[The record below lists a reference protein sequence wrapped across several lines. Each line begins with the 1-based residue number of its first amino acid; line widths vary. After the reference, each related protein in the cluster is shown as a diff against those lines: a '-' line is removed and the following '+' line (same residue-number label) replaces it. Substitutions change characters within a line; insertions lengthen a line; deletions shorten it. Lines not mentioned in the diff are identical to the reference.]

1 MRHLAC
7 LLTILVLVPLA
18 PAAAFQPDPHSV
30 QFYGPAYRYPQAGW
44 IVLHVEGVPYERGVQ
59 HGRLL
64 APEIAA
70 QVHCLAAYY
79 GAHAPADS
87 WKHMRTLVNSQ
98 FLRRFG
104 KEVLEEMKGI
114 ADGASA
120 AGARYEG
127 RVLDVVDIAAINLVN
142 ELDSLDGA
150 MAATPTGLEGLRLTP
165 EPLKPQA
172 SAPAPRSRLARAT
185 HCTAFAATGPA
196 TKDGKIVFGHI
207 TMYDLYPANFY
218 NIWIDLKPSKGHRF
232 VMQTFPGGMHSGM
245 DYAIND
251 AGLMMC
257 ETTLEQTR
265 FDPKG
270 VPLCSRIRE
279 AIQYADSVEK
289 AADILRKDG
298 NGLCTTE
305 WILGDLKNN
314 EIALLAL
321 GTHKGKLYRSSKNEW
336 FGDTK
341 GFYWSCN
348 NTKDLEVRLETV
360 GNPEG
365 RPSAAAVFVPSK
377 RDTVWLQKY
386 EKSKGQIDAAFARDV
401 LTTPALVAT
410 TGVDA
415 KFTTAELASDLRS
428 WATFGPPTGRSWTPT
443 FKERQQFPDIR
454 PLVSN
459 PWTVLHTAAPEHHED
474 ALDLALDLHDP
485 EGTELASSTRKESD
499 LATPAAWHG
508 TLLPKTDAD
517 IWLSTAFANYERI
530 VALEKALRKHAKG
543 ASLEGSD
550 FDQLGVALFTYRSL
564 YELGARAGEETPLA
578 KTRASLRDDNWHKV
592 ASGKGVLLLHSLRGL
607 VGEEEFDRLM
617 DEFGRANAGKE
628 VTAEQFQAFLE
639 KGTKK
644 NWESFFDIWLKSKGL
659 PRLELGAVEVTQA
672 GGIRTVTPT
681 LRGDRPQSV
690 FATIEK
696 TNKGEETTRKRLE
709 KESGKLE
716 IEVPSRP
723 ERLIIDKYG
732 LVPRRNGG
740 PFTILA
746 FENDLDQTLI
756 VYGTQDEATANRA
769 AAELLQTA
777 LRRREHNITVPFKK
791 DSEVTEA
798 DLKGRHLLLIGR
810 PDSNSLIAR
819 FRETLPVSFGPR
831 SFEVR
836 GDTYAHADSAV
847 IAAAANPLDK
857 RYALVVIAGLSAA
870 ATLRVVPDFEEG
882 SMSYAEVV
890 IQAHNVGEHALV
902 VPPKEFIHDLRKP

>member
-1 MRHLAC
+1 MRHPVC
-7 LLTILVLVPLA
+7 LLTLLVLVPVA
-18 PAAAFQPDPHSV
+18 PAADFQPDPHSV
-30 QFYGPAYRYPQAGW
+30 QVYGPAYRYPQAGW
-44 IVLHVEGVPYERGVQ
+44 IVLHVEGEPYERGVQ

-70 QVHCLAAYY
+70 NVRCLAAYY
-79 GAHAPADS
+79 GSRAPADS
-87 WKHMRTLVNSQ
+87 WKHTRTLVNSQ

-120 AGARYEG
+120 VGARHDG

-150 MAATPTGLEGLRLTP
+150 LDATPTGLEGLRLTP
-165 EPLKPQA
+165 EALKPQA
-172 SAPAPRSRLARAT
+172 SVPAPPLRMARAT
-185 HCTAFAATGPA
+185 HCSAFAATGPA

-218 NIWIDLKPSKGHRF
+218 NVWIDLKPSKGHRF

-279 AIQYADSVEK
+279 AIQYADTVEK

-314 EIALLAL
+314 EIALLNL
-321 GTHKGKLYRSSKNEW
+321 GTHKSKLYRSSKNEW

-348 NTKDLEVRLETV
+348 NTKDLQVRLETL
-360 GNPEG
+360 GSLEG
-365 RPSAAAVFVPSK
+365 RPSPAAVFVPSK
-377 RDTVWLQKY
+377 RDVIWLQKY
-386 EKSKGQIDAAFARDV
+386 DKFRGRIDADFAREV
-401 LTTPALVAT
+401 LTTPALVAAT
-410 TGVDA
+410 AVDA
-415 KFTTAELASDLRS
+415 KFTTADLARDLRS
-428 WATFGPPTGRSWTPT
+428 WATFGPPTGRTWNPT
-443 FKERQQFPDIR
+443 FKERQQFPEIR

-459 PWTVLHTAAPEHHED
+459 PWTMLHTTAPAHDKEVVGQ
-474 ALDLALDLHDP
+474 AVDLHDP
-485 EGTELASSTRKESD
+485 DGTELASATKREPE
-499 LATPAAWHG
+499 LVTPAAWHG

-517 IWLSTAFANYERI
+517 IWLSTGFANYERI
-530 VALEKALRKHAKG
+530 VALEKALRKHARG
-543 ASLEGSD
+543 APLEGSD
-550 FDQLGVALFTYRSL
+550 FDQLGVALFFYRSL
-564 YELGARAGEETPLA
+564 YELGARAGEEAPLA
-578 KTRASLRDDNWHKV
+578 KTQRSLRDDNWHKV
-592 ASGKGVLLLHSLRGL
+592 ATGKGVLLLHSLRGL

-617 DEFGRANAGKE
+617 DEFGRANAGLE
-628 VTAEQFQAFLE
+628 VTAAQFQAFLE

-644 NWESFFDIWLKSKGL
+644 KWESFFDAWLKAKGL
-659 PRLELGAVEVTQA
+659 PHLEMKVSEITRTKNTWQVTA
-672 GGIRTVTPT
+672 T
-681 LRGDRPQSV
+681 LSGDRMQAVS
-690 FATIEK
+690 ATVEK
-696 TNKGEETTRKRLE
+696 TKGEKTTGARLE
-709 KESGKLE
+709 KESGELE
-716 IEVPSRP
+716 VNGTGRP
-723 ERLIIDKYG
+723 ERFILDKYG

-746 FENDLDQTLI
+746 FENDLENTLI
-756 VYGTQDEATANRA
+756 VYGTQEEPTANRA

-777 LRRREHNITVPFKK
+777 LRRREHNITVAFKK

-798 DLKGRHLLLIGR
+798 DLKGHHLLLIGR
-810 PDSNSLIAR
+810 PDSNSLVAR
-819 FRETLPVSFGPR
+819 FRETLPVTFGPR

-847 IAAAANPLDK
+847 IAAAANPLDR
-857 RYALVVIAGLSAA
+857 RYAVVVIAGLSAA

-882 SMSYAEVV
+882 SMSYGEVV
-890 IQAHNVGEHALV
+890 VQAHHTGEHALV
-902 VPPKEFIHDLRKP
+902 VPPKEFVRDLRKP

>member
-1 MRHLAC
+1 MAS
-7 LLTILVLVPLA
+7 
-18 PAAAFQPDPHSV
+18 AADFQPDPHSV
-30 QFYGPAYRYPQAGW
+30 QFFGPAYRYPQAGW
-44 IVLHVEGVPYERGVQ
+44 IVLHVEGEPYERGVQ

-70 QVHCLAAYY
+70 NVRCLAAYY
-79 GAHAPADS
+79 GSRAPADS
-87 WKHMRTLVNSQ
+87 WKHTRTLVNSQ

-127 RVLDVVDIAAINLVN
+127 RNLDIVDIAAINMVN

-150 MAATPTGLEGLRLTP
+150 MDATPTGLEGLHLTP
-165 EPLKPQA
+165 ESLKPQA
-172 SAPAPRSRLARAT
+172 RAPTPAPRLARAT
-185 HCTAFAATGPA
+185 HCSAFAATGPA

-218 NIWIDLKPSKGHRF
+218 NVWIDLKPSKGHRF
-232 VMQTFPGGMHSGM
+232 VMQSFPGGMHSGM

-251 AGLMMC
+251 AGLLMC
-257 ETTLEQTR
+257 ETTLDQTQ

-270 VPLCSRIRE
+270 TPLCARIRE
-279 AIQYADSVEK
+279 AIQYADNVEK

-298 NGLCTTE
+298 NGLCSTE

-321 GTHKGKLYRSSKNEW
+321 GTRKSRFLRSSKNEW
-336 FGDTK
+336 FGETK

-348 NTKDLEVRLETV
+348 NTKDIDVRLETV
-360 GNPEG
+360 GSTEG
-365 RPSAAAVFVPSK
+365 RPSPAAVFVPSK
-377 RDTVWLQKY
+377 RDMVWVQKY
-386 EKSKGQIDAAFARDV
+386 EKNKGRIDADFARDV
-401 LTTPALVAT
+401 LSTPTLVAASA
-410 TGVDA
+410 VDA
-415 KFTTAELASDLRS
+415 KFTTADMARDLRS
-428 WATFGPPTGRSWTPT
+428 WATFGPPTGKTWNPT
-443 FKERQQFPDIR
+443 FKERQQFPEIR

-459 PWTVLHTAAPEHHED
+459 PWTVLHIAAPEHDKHAVGE
-474 ALDLALDLHDP
+474 ALDLHDP
-485 EGTELASSTRKESD
+485 EGTELASAARKEPES
-499 LATPAAWHG
+499 ATSTAWHG
-508 TLLPKTDAD
+508 TLLPKSDAD
-517 IWLSTAFANYERI
+517 VWLSTGFANYERI

-543 ASLEGSD
+543 SLLEGAD
-550 FDQLGVALFTYRSL
+550 YDQLGVALFTYRSL
-564 YELGARAGEETPLA
+564 YELGAREGDEAPLA
-578 KTRASLRDDNWHKV
+578 KTRASVRDDNWHKV

-628 VTAEQFQAFLE
+628 VTAAQFQAYLE

-644 NWESFFDIWLKSKGL
+644 NWEAFFDIWLKTKGL
-659 PRLELGAVEVTQA
+659 PRLELEAVEVTQA
-672 GGIRTVTPT
+672 GGTGRVIPA
-681 LRGDRPQSV
+681 LRGDRTQAV

-696 TNKGEETTRKRLE
+696 SKGEETIRKILE
-709 KESGKLE
+709 KESRKPD
-716 IEVPSRP
+716 IEVTGRP

-756 VYGTQDEATANRA
+756 IYGTQDEATGNRS

-777 LRRREHNITVPFKK
+777 LRRREHNIAVPLKK
-791 DSEVTEA
+791 DSEVTET

-810 PDSNSLIAR
+810 PDSNSLVAR
-819 FRETLPVSFGPR
+819 FRETLPVTFGLR
-831 SFEVR
+831 SVEVR
-836 GDTYAHADSAV
+836 GDTYAHPDSAV

-857 RYALVVIAGLSAA
+857 RYSLVVIAGLSAA
-870 ATLRVVPDFEEG
+870 ATVRVVPEFEEG
-882 SMSYAEVV
+882 SMSQGEVV
-890 IQAHNVGEHALV
+890 IQPHNAAEHALV
-902 VPPKEFIHDLRKP
+902 VPPKEFIRDLRKP